1 MNNEELLTNLNARQ
15 GLIERVEVLEKV
27 GNLLLL
33 PNTEIATSEMV
44 AKYYNVPLETI
55 NTLVKRNREELGNN
69 GYSLSTKENLLKFN
83 LNFKTKRG
91 GFSLLDSEG
100 NIIGNGNNKGIH
112 IFTKRAIL
120 NIGMLLEKSK
130 VAEEVRSRLLDL
142 TCDVLEEAPELV
154 ENVVEEIRTEIQISE
169 DMTKAIMSGDFMRL
183 SILQTELI
191 ALKNKRI
198 KDLENKW
205 NSFLDSEGCITFT
218 EFAKIVS
225 TGTDKIEPIKIS
237 GKKLTSLLRDKGI
250 LNKTKKG
257 SGYSNLPN
265 QNYES
270 YFNVSV
276 TNLGNGHKT
285 TQTKINSKGLDFIY
299 DFIKE
304 NIDK

>member
-33 PNTEIATSEMV
+33 PNTEFATTEMV
-44 AKYYNVPLETI
+44 AKFYGVGIEAIKTI
-55 NTLVKRNREELGNN
+55 CFNNTEELLSN
-69 GYSLSTKENLLKFN
+69 GLKEMNCKETKDFLVSCDLQPTNYRGYFMVGETKFSN
-83 LNFKTKRG
+83 GKTRLFSKR
-91 GFSLLDSEG
+91 
-100 NIIGNGNNKGIH
+100 
-112 IFTKRAIL
+112 TIL
-120 NIGMLLEKSK
+120 NVGMLLRDSE
-130 VAEEVRSRLLDL
+130 VAKEVRSRLLDL
-142 TCDVLEEAPELV
+142 THDVLEEAPEVV
-154 ENVVEEIRTEIQISE
+154 ENIVEEIRTEIQISE

-276 TNLGNGHKT
+276 TNLGNSHKT

-304 NIDK
+304 SIDK